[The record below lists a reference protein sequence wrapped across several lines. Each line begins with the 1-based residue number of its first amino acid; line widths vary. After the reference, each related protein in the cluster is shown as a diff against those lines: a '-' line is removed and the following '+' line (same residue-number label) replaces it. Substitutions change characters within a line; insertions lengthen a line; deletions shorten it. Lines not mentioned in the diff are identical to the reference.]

1 MFQLSK
7 SFFDLPT
14 EKKALYKFDLV
25 SVILIPM
32 RSSLAMSA
40 LYINS

>member
-25 SVILIPM
+25 SVIINLM
-32 RSSLAMSA
+32 RSSLATSA
-40 LYINS
+40 LCINS